1 MKQKNNYL
9 ISAVIWTL
17 VALLALFVLLFMS
30 SGGTA
35 FSRACCI
42 VLIVLCVAGQWLRW
56 WKFR

>member
-1 MKQKNNYL
+1 
-9 ISAVIWTL
+9 

-42 VLIVLCVAGQWLRW
+42 VLIVLCIAGQWMRW